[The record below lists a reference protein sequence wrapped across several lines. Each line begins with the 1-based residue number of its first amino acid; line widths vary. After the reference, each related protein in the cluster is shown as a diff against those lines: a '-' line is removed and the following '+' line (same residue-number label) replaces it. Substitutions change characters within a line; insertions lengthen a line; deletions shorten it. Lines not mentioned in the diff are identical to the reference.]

1 MADDKT
7 FKMLIEEQRRTTAVV
22 EKSMMSAEERAVVEA
37 AERNKFEK
45 RSEAST
51 RGAETKRIN
60 ILTRKNN
67 TQTASQEESSNDSN
81 SYLRDTFKSF
91 LGKGSLIAGKLGNIG
106 DGLKSKVKG
115 GLEGIFKAIK
125 TGAFVAL
132 LLGLTKFL
140 QSETFKDIKDK
151 YLPSIVDG
159 LNSLGKTLMGIID
172 DFFVLKDGK
181 YTFSAAAGFNGI
193 FTKIKLAFI
202 AFKDDLLSSF
212 LDENGDLTIKSFL
225 TGIPT
230 AFGKI
235 AIALGAVSGL
245 LFLLSPRIFFGTAW
259 LLGKGGFKLFGK
271 LLGVGGK
278 LALGFGKLFLSMTG
292 MGTSLTATGT
302 AMSSKLDTSKK
313 TGVFRRG
320 LGGIAGR
327 FGRLFRFFGKR
338 RGLAGLIIGAGVGM
352 SALLTSNSGPDG
364 IFSKI
369 GTSFGTLFT
378 KVGAFG
384 AKIGTTVSGMAT
396 KLATSLSDGVFSVAN
411 GIGTGFTKLF
421 GKVSSFGSSVAT
433 TVKGMGTSLTNSTAF
448 KTITSGFS
456 SLFGVLSDFSA
467 KIASVAAKATA
478 KVASV
483 VAKSLANVA
492 EIGAKVAKPAVKL
505 SKTAL
510 SALRGT
516 GEFAFKKL
524 KVDPSILKAMKST
537 PKIPTNIIPESK
549 IKSKPKLSAA
559 QRAAFSGTGEFA
571 TNPKLVTKLTEAALK
586 KSIAKRTAML
596 AVKALPI
603 AGIVAGTIF
612 TGMRLLKGDF
622 LGASMEAGGIFLP
635 SLAGLPVDAAIM
647 ARDVYK
653 DNYGVFPEKET
664 NKALRY
670 QRMKQI
676 VAAVKASM
684 PGGAEIETNAPNIGD
699 LPVATGSSSNA
710 GTGNI
715 YRGPDDGMRGGTLV
729 NAPVTNIVTSNNN
742 KSEKSYFSKALTM
755 QDPIISS
762 AIGAM

>member
-524 KVDPSILKAMKST
+524 KVDPSILKAMTNT
-537 PKIPTNIIPESK
+537 PKIPTNIIS
-549 IKSKPKLSAA
+549 SQTRQAPKLSAA

-571 TNPKLVTKLTEAALK
+571 LNPKLVTKLTEAALK

-635 SLAGLPVDAAIM
+635 SLTGLPVDAAIM

-684 PGGAEIETNAPNIGD
+684 PGAAAIETNAP
-699 LPVATGSSSNA
+699 SNA

>member
-51 RGAETKRIN
+51 RGAETKRIQMS
-60 ILTRKNN
+60 TRKNI
-67 TQTASQEESSNDSN
+67 TKTGADEETTNDRN
-81 SYLRDTFKSF
+81 NYLKATFAKF
-91 LGKGSLIAGKLGNIG
+91 LGKGSFVAGKLGNIG
-106 DGLKSKVKG
+106 EGLKAKVGG
-115 GLEGIFKAIK
+115 GLEGLFKAIK

-292 MGTSLTATGT
+292 MGTSLTDTGT

-313 TGVFRRG
+313 TGVFRKG
-320 LGGIAGR
+320 LRGIAGR
-327 FGRLFRFFGKR
+327 FGKLFKFFGKR
-338 RGLAGLIIGAGVGM
+338 KGLAGLIIGAGVGM

-396 KLATSLSDGVFSVAN
+396 KLATSLKDGVFSVAN

-516 GEFAFKKL
+516 GDVLKKL
-524 KVDPSILKAMKST
+524 KVDPSILKAMTNT
-537 PKIPTNIIPESK
+537 PKIPTNIIS
-549 IKSKPKLSAA
+549 SQTRQAPKLSAA

-571 TNPKLVTKLTEAALK
+571 LNPKLVTKLTEAALK

-684 PGGAEIETNAPNIGD
+684 PGAAAIETNAP
-699 LPVATGSSSNA
+699 SNA